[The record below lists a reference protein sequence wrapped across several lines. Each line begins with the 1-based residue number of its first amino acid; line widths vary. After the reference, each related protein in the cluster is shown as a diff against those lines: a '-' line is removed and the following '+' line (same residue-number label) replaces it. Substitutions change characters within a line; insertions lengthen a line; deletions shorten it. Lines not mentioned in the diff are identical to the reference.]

1 MAVVPPDH
9 LIACQRAHSEAARG
23 TRWPGQ
29 AERRDAKKTPGP
41 PSKVGPDNE
50 PTLAAGR
57 DVVKQAELSGGAA
70 TTC

>member
-1 MAVVPPDH
+1 MAGPGGETRCKED
-9 LIACQRAHSEAARG
+9 AGAA
-23 TRWPGQ
+23 
-29 AERRDAKKTPGP
+29 
-41 PSKVGPDNE
+41 SKVGPDNE